1 MTAKEIQKIIKNQN
15 NKIIE
20 AVRSEVD
27 EMSMLL
33 SPVYQGAELLCAKFV
48 SDFAIDGYRFIR
60 SKYISEI
67 ITGEKN
73 ETLSF
78 FNRIYIKENLADY
91 PACPYTSDTFR
102 KLFEELAKSGEAV
115 TVECNF
121 DEAIDY
127 YFGKVTEL
135 TGNLA
140 TMQCF
145 DGSGVLFKDK
155 VRVNLDFVSMVT
167 IGDRYTQT
175 MAKYIKW

>member
-1 MTAKEIQKIIKNQN
+1 MTAKEIQKVIKNQN
-15 NKIIE
+15 NKILE
-20 AVRSEVD
+20 VVRGEID

-33 SPVYQGAELLCAKFV
+33 VPQFQGAELLCAKSV

-60 SKYISEI
+60 SKFISEI
-67 ITGEKN
+67 ISDEKN

-78 FNRIYIKENLADY
+78 YNHIYEKENLKNFPDCKY
-91 PACPYTSDTFR
+91 NCDTFR
-102 KLFEELAKSGEAV
+102 KLFEELVKSGDAV

-121 DEAIDY
+121 EEAIDY
-127 YFGKVTEL
+127 YVGKITDL

-145 DGSGVLFKDK
+145 DGSGILFKDK
-155 VRVNLDFVSMVT
+155 VRVNLDFVSMVSL
-167 IGDRYTQT
+167 GDHYTST

>member
-1 MTAKEIQKIIKNQN
+1 MTSKEIQKIIKNQN

-20 AVRSEVD
+20 LVRAEVD
-27 EMSMLL
+27 EMSILL
-33 SPVYQGAELLCAKFV
+33 SPEYLGAELLCAKHV
-48 SDFAIDGYRFIR
+48 SDFVIDGYKFIR
-60 SKYISEI
+60 SKFITDI
-67 ITGEKN
+67 INGDKN

-78 FNRIYIKENLADY
+78 FNFIYSKENLADY
-91 PACPYTSDTFR
+91 PQCAHRADTFR
-102 KLFEELAKSGEAV
+102 MLFEELAKSGEAV

-121 DEAIDY
+121 EDAIDY
-127 YFGKVTEL
+127 YVGKVVNL

-167 IGDRYTQT
+167 VGDRYTSI
-175 MAKYIKW
+175 MAKYVKW

>member
-1 MTAKEIQKIIKNQN
+1 MTSKEIQKVIKNQN

-20 AVRSEVD
+20 AVRQEVD

-33 SPVYQGAELLCAKFV
+33 IPVYQGAELLCAKSV
-48 SDFAIDGYRFIR
+48 SDFLVDGYKFIR
-60 SKYISEI
+60 SKFISDI
-67 ITGEKN
+67 ITQDKN
-73 ETLSF
+73 EALSF
-78 FNRIYIKENLADY
+78 FNFIASKEKFDDGVPCKYNA
-91 PACPYTSDTFR
+91 DTFR

-121 DEAIDY
+121 EEAIDY
-127 YFGKVTEL
+127 YFGKVVSL

-145 DGSGVLFKDK
+145 DGSGHLFKDK

-167 IGDRYTQT
+167 VGDKYTT
-175 MAKYIKW
+175 VMSKYIKW